1 MNIAFF
7 ISDHGLGHLMRNIP
21 VIRCLVSSGHKA
33 VLICSENHI
42 NIAKTYLQ
50 DLNISYFTCNTDVGL
65 FVVPGTLKIDKIK
78 TAAAVSSFINQF
90 PDYIKLALKLFT
102 EYHIDRVVVDIVP
115 WALLASKQY
124 GIKSYFMANFTWIE
138 QYKDFISSSSI
149 KVLEDAFKSADV
161 VLYYELANDQVKK
174 LLGDGIDIGFVA
186 RPFNQRCVQEIRKG
200 HTNPIVYISIGAS
213 NSGLENKIN
222 VEHLPYDFICTE
234 KLNFVGRN
242 VTVIPKSTPN
252 TQDFVKAADY
262 CIAKAGW
269 GTVAEIMLAQKR
281 FALLK
286 RPDVYEDTYT
296 INEIERLNAGIG
308 INVSDL
314 SNMSSILMQLQNYNL
329 HKRQYT
335 NNIFYISSIIS
346 SS

>member
-1 MNIAFF
+1 M
-7 ISDHGLGHLMRNIP
+7 
-21 VIRCLVSSGHKA
+21 
-33 VLICSENHI
+33 
-42 NIAKTYLQ
+42 
-50 DLNISYFTCNTDVGL
+50 
-65 FVVPGTLKIDKIK
+65 
-78 TAAAVSSFINQF
+78 SSFINQF
-90 PDYIKLALKLFT
+90 PDYIKLALKIFT

-124 GIKSYFMANFTWIE
+124 GIKSYLMANFTWVE
-138 QYKDFISSSSI
+138 QYKEFVSSSSI

-186 RPFNQRCVQEIRKG
+186 RPFNQSCVQEIRKG
-200 HTNPIVYISIGAS
+200 YTNPIVY
-213 NSGLENKIN
+213 
-222 VEHLPYDFICTE
+222 HLPYDFFCTE

-252 TQDFVKAADY
+252 SQDYVKAADY

-314 SNMSSILMQLQNYNL
+314 SNMSSILMQLQSYNL